1 MDIPHVIKFF
11 KTDIWRIRKGELS
24 QSKFFLVKQLRILIL
39 TVRGL
44 AEDRC
49 QLRAAALTL
58 YSVLSIVPVVA
69 MLFGIAKGFG
79 FRGRLETVVVDQLEG
94 QEEVVT
100 WIVGFADKLLEN
112 VEGGLVAGIGII
124 ILFWVI
130 ITILSNIE
138 NAFND
143 IWGVKKPRS
152 FGRKVSDYL
161 SLMLICPILF
171 VISGAATVF
180 ITSGVK
186 HAMENTALLGAVSS
200 AILFLLRLLP
210 YCVIWVLFSFLYIFM
225 PNTKINFKSGILA
238 GIIAGTI
245 YQIFQWIYITFQI
258 GVSKYNAIYGS
269 FAALPLFF
277 IWLQI
282 SWVIVLFGAEISFAY
297 QNVDN
302 FEFDED
308 CRTVSYSFKRLLSLR
323 TVHLLVKDF
332 SDGERTWNATQ
343 ITQFL
348 EVPIRLVNQILYEL
362 VASGVVSEVVTDKDK
377 AVVYQP
383 ASDPNHM
390 TIKFVIDALERQGS
404 NTIPVAQSEELE
416 KLSESLR
423 AFSDLVEE
431 SPANHLLSEI

>member
-161 SLMLICPILF
+161 SLMLICP
-171 VISGAATVF
+171 
-180 ITSGVK
+180 TSGVK

-308 CRTVSYSFKRLLSLR
+308 CRTVSYSFKRR
-323 TVHLLVKDF
+323 IVHLLVKDF